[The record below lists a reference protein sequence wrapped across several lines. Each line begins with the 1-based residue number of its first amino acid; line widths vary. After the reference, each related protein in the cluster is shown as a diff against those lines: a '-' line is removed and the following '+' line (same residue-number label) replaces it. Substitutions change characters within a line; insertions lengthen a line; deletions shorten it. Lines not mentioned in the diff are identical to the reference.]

1 MAMTL
6 RVRPGDDGII
16 VTVSGEV
23 DVCTEGPLQRALVRI
38 MRERGA
44 GLLVDVSGVS
54 FMDCAGLRVLLTT
67 QRRAELRGGF
77 MRLTGVSRAVRRIIE
92 LAGAHEALA
101 VGRELR
107 TVRPNSFLP
116 NGPDATHRQNW
127 MSEDLRLMVRTGTE
141 NPPEPPTRTREQ
153 P

>member
-1 MAMTL
+1 MTL

-23 DVCTEGPLQRALVRI
+23 DVCVAGPLHQALARI
-38 MRERGA
+38 MREHGA
-44 GLLVDVSGVS
+44 GLLLDVSGVS
-54 FMDCAGLRVLLTT
+54 FMDCAGLRVLLVTR
-67 QRRAELRGGF
+67 RRAELRGES
-77 MRLTGVSRAVRRIIE
+77 MRLIGVSRAVRRIIE
-92 LAGAHEALA
+92 LTGAHEALA
-101 VGRELR
+101 VGREPR

-127 MSEDLRLMVRTGTE
+127 MSEDLRLMVRTGTK
-141 NPPEPPTRTREQ
+141 NRPEPPTRTREQ